1 MSTQL
6 TVQQRAAVALQSDKA
21 RAELTALAA
30 SSQSITA
37 PTNPAGRAECHAA
50 AMAAAGARIA
60 IAKAGKDARDDATQ
74 FSKAVIADRLIQV
87 VQEIESAPM
96 DTIDSDA

>member
-1 MSTQL
+1 MELARNLNVEVIAEGVDDIWVYQKLLSL
-6 TVQQRAAVALQSDKA
+6 GCYGVQGFL
-21 RAELTALAA
+21 
-30 SSQSITA
+30 
-37 PTNPAGRAECHAA
+37 
-50 AMAAAGARIA
+50 
-60 IAKAGKDARDDATQ
+60 